1 MRLVLLL
8 GRGTSQHRAIV
19 IYDRTCLSSWTRIMI
34 FSENDIS
41 NATSLWKRTNI
52 VVLGWMFRLRN
63 GMLHALPNHEF
74 GLRES
79 QSRSQTRNTNKH
91 NRHKSIHNNMYIY
104 IYITLYLRRLFSDQR
119 AFHVDP
125 HETPLPKMVELLSLI
140 STGEGSLWPSSIGIS
155 FFTVSPKIC
164 CFWASTTSATKET
177 TEPQ

>member
-1 MRLVLLL
+1 MECCMLFPTMSLVYESHKV
-8 GRGTSQHRAIV
+8 GVKQETQ
-19 IYDRTCLSSWTRIMI
+19 TNTT
-34 FSENDIS
+34 DIK
-41 NATSLWKRTNI
+41 AYTI
-52 VVLGWMFRLRN
+52 
-63 GMLHALPNHEF
+63 
-74 GLRES
+74 
-79 QSRSQTRNTNKH
+79 
-91 NRHKSIHNNMYIY
+91 ICIY

-177 TEPQ
+177 TEPQWHAKCSQKMKLKFVIFLFWILDVDFKRFQRTPRNWTMT